1 MQLRILVILAALI
14 IAGCES
20 MTSPDTIA
28 VYSDTAR
35 AAIVAGERPTEAP
48 ISTEQEDWLTENGYT
63 RFVGVEQDTTA
74 STGSLWVGSALYV
87 KREE

>member
-1 MQLRILVILAALI
+1 MQLKTIVLLAALFL
-14 IAGCES
+14 AGCES

-35 AAIVAGERPTEAP
+35 AAIVASERPAEPP

-63 RFVGVEQDTTA
+63 RLVAVEQDTTA
-74 STGSLWVGSALYV
+74 STSTFWVGMALYV
-87 KREE
+87 KEEK